1 MNAFSLLRIELKPS
15 KYLVVLYTAIYLIF
29 LHLINSLFTFS
40 WSTMMALGVVTV
52 FYVVQVVSYIRR
64 TELLEMPV
72 SPEYSKLEELPALSL
87 NDKAYRV
94 LPSSVLLPSYIL
106 LELKEEGV
114 DYTPS
119 LWRRFKLSRQLMI
132 FPDQCRREEFH
143 TLIRMI
149 RLSFGR

>member
-1 MNAFSLLRIELKPS
+1 
-15 KYLVVLYTAIYLIF
+15 
-29 LHLINSLFTFS
+29 
-40 WSTMMALGVVTV
+40 MALGVVTV

-106 LELKEEGV
+106 LELKEEGA